1 MTNIPVAAFAAYSG
15 TGKTTLIEKLI
26 PIFKKKGI
34 RLAVI
39 KHDGHSFEV
48 DHEGK
53 DSWRF
58 THAGADITLVSSP
71 EQTAYLEQGNLSLE
85 RLLDMVHDVD
95 LVLVEGYK
103 NQALPQ
109 IGMARRETGKGFTAD
124 IGRFMALVTDLEV
137 ETDLPCFALED
148 TEGIAKFIMEKM
160 LVKRT
165 QDFTHFNEE
174 GRARMVDV
182 GEKPESCRTAVAAA
196 RVLVN
201 RGTFDLIR
209 SGGMKKGDVLTVA
222 QIAGVMGAKRTPDL
236 IPMCHP
242 VLIDGIDLS
251 LRLDEGRCSVEIE
264 ASVSCS
270 GRTGVE
276 MEALTA
282 VSAAALTV
290 YDMCKAVQKDIVIS
304 DVRLLRKTGGIHGD
318 FQREETV

>member
-1 MTNIPVAAFAAYSG
+1 MTKIPLVAFAAYSG

-26 PIFKKKGI
+26 RFLKEKGI
-34 RLAVI
+34 RMAVI
-39 KHDGHSFEV
+39 KHDGHSFEI

-58 THAGADITLVSSP
+58 TRAGTDITIVSSA
-71 EQTAYLEQGNLSLE
+71 EQTAYIEQGDLSFE

-95 LVLVEGYK
+95 LILVEGYK
-103 NQALPQ
+103 NKALPQ

-124 IGRFMALVTDLEV
+124 ISRFIALVTDLDV
-137 ETDLPCFALED
+137 ETDLPCFAPED
-148 TEGIAKFIMEKM
+148 TEGIAEFIMERISMKH
-160 LVKRT
+160 T
-165 QDFTHFNEE
+165 QDFTHFNAK
-174 GRARMVDV
+174 GRAKMVDV

-201 RGTFDLIR
+201 RNTFDLIR

-264 ASVSCS
+264 AFVSCS

-304 DVRLLRKTGGIHGD
+304 DIRLLNKTGGVHGD